1 MDLVRNKAKDITFS
15 HIDKKMNLRF
25 QPAMSY
31 WPYESKKTNKHK
43 LSKMTEKGE
52 GHKTLHVASGE

>member
-31 WPYESKKTNKHK
+31 WPSGHTNPKKQTNINLAK
-43 LSKMTEKGE
+43 
-52 GHKTLHVASGE
+52 